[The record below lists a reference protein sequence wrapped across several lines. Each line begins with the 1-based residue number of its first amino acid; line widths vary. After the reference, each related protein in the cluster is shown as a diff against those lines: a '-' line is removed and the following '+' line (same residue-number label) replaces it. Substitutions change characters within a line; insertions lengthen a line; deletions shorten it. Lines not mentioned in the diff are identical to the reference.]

1 MADGEWITVNG
12 RHIMIGKGES
22 RDEAISRAIAKKNEE
37 TKEKQ
42 IAKSKAEADRLN
54 GKQKILGT
62 DEIQNKFTS
71 YLKSNKSGDS
81 PQKMVRDFEK
91 QLGQKIPDRFKE
103 RLMAQVSMEKASSRK

>member
-1 MADGEWITVNG
+1 MRTPDWYLRIL
-12 RHIMIGKGES
+12 S
-22 RDEAISRAIAKKNEE
+22 QISK
-37 TKEKQ
+37 
-42 IAKSKAEADRLN
+42 
-54 GKQKILGT
+54 T
-62 DEIQNKFTS
+62 DQFTS